1 MLTKKGVV
9 AMRVSSSIAEF
20 RQQIYYGPPLCARD
34 VSPQHSP
41 LFAHIKQLA
50 AIIIALG
57 FSFGLWFGVLNYTA
71 PRPGYPSPA
80 GMTYIGNG
88 IYQLPDGTYTGD
100 IPQGTD
106 TSSWNNVVY
115 PSGYPYGYSG
125 GTMNDPMYY
134 YNPITGAYGSLGG
147 GEDGKQ

>member
-1 MLTKKGVV
+1 
-9 AMRVSSSIAEF
+9 MRVSNSIAELQQ
-20 RQQIYYGPPLCARD
+20 QQIYLGPPLCARD
-34 VSPQHSP
+34 VSSRHSS
-41 LFAHIKQLA
+41 LFFAHIKQLA

-71 PRPGYPSPA
+71 PRPGDPYPA
-80 GMTYIGNG
+80 GVTYIGNG

-115 PSGYPYGYSG
+115 PNGYPYGYSG
-125 GTMNDPMYY
+125 GTMNDPTYY

-147 GEDGKQ
+147 GEGGKQ

>member
-1 MLTKKGVV
+1 
-9 AMRVSSSIAEF
+9 MRVSNSIAELQQ
-20 RQQIYYGPPLCARD
+20 QQIYLGPPLCARD
-34 VSPQHSP
+34 VSPQHSS
-41 LFAHIKQLA
+41 LFFAHIKQLA

-71 PRPGYPSPA
+71 TRPSYPA

-115 PSGYPYGYSG
+115 PNGYPYGYSG
-125 GTMNDPMYY
+125 GTMNNPTDY
-134 YNPITGAYGSLGG
+134 YNAITGAYGSLGVSEG
-147 GEDGKQ
+147 GKQ

>member
-1 MLTKKGVV
+1 
-9 AMRVSSSIAEF
+9 MRVSNAIAELQQ
-20 RQQIYYGPPLCARD
+20 QQIYLWPPLCARD
-34 VSPQHSP
+34 VSSRHSS
-41 LFAHIKQLA
+41 LFFAHIKQLA

-71 PRPGYPSPA
+71 PRPGDPYPA
-80 GMTYIGNG
+80 GVTYIGNG

-115 PSGYPYGYSG
+115 PNGYPYGYSG
-125 GTMNDPMYY
+125 GTMNDPTYY

-147 GEDGKQ
+147 GEGGKQ